1 MASRFNSK
9 QIASTLVKKAVQS
22 YVKKKFKFTTLLIA
36 AVIAF
41 LILVLLAIIIVVS
54 ILVSNQT
61 EDSFV
66 SQKIL
71 PPQIYVQGLK
81 KHITSPYGYRTHP
94 ITKKKTLHS
103 GIDIGVPEGTPVQSS
118 TAGTV
123 ETVKFPMPS
132 DPASTQNA
140 GIFVV
145 ISNPDPQL
153 NLKTR
158 YLHLSQVFVNPG
170 DTVEAGQIIGLS
182 GNTGRSTGAHLHFE
196 TIPDGKKAVNPVPY
210 INTISEILD
219 ISTKEAMS
227 QNIPITLPASSD
239 ARNYESPK
247 MLYVN
252 QVIIGDQAGS
262 GGSGGGS
269 SAGGGTSSSV
279 PYIPDLP
286 PPNVPGIEKMHPFMK
301 RYASLAI
308 QEQKRTGIFASVILA
323 QAGVESTFG
332 QKTICHNLYGIK
344 ADSRWRGP
352 VCKGKTKEQEKNG
365 KIHHIVDYFRSYN
378 TFEESIIDHSN
389 FLLQNSR
396 YKNALAQK
404 NPYDM
409 ARGISRAGYGTSLDY
424 ERLFIS
430 VLNDNN
436 LTIFD
441 NGGIDPTTGKPYVD
455 TGGMNLPIGEGGGG
469 SSSQISPGD
478 TLADL
483 QADTITVVYG
493 VAQYYGNSAVR
504 IVRSADG
511 GVDKYPMEYEG
522 RPIINLVNYNNVG
535 QLSQYVGKET
545 RAPEI
550 QLASKPAAI
559 TVTLKMDKKKKLY
572 VANVSTNTD

>member
-286 PPNVPGIEKMHPFMK
+286 PPNVPGIDKMNPFVQ

-308 QEQKRTGIFASVILA
+308 QEQKRTGIFASVTLA
-323 QAGVESTFG
+323 QAGVESSFG
-332 QKTICHNLYGIK
+332 AHNICNNLYGIK

-352 VCKGKTKEQEKNG
+352 VCKGKTTEQEKNG
-365 KIHHIVDYFRSYN
+365 KVKKVVAPFRSYSS
-378 TFEESIIDHSN
+378 FEESIIDHSN

-396 YKNALAQK
+396 YKTALSQK

-409 ARGISRAGYGTSLDY
+409 IRGIARAGYATNLKY
-424 ERLFIS
+424 EQDTTAMMR
-430 VLNDNN
+430 NQN

-478 TLADL
+478 ILADL

-511 GVDKYPMEYEG
+511 GVDKYPMEYDG
-522 RPIINLVNYNNVG
+522 RPIINLVNYNNVV
-535 QLSQYVGKET
+535 QLSQYAGKET

>member
-9 QIASTLVKKAVQS
+9 QIAISLAKTAVN
-22 YVKKKFKFTTLLIA
+22 YYLKKKFKLTTVIIV
-36 AVIAF
+36 AVLAF
-41 LILVLLAIIIVVS
+41 FVLALLAIIVVVS

-61 EDSFV
+61 KDSFV

-71 PPQIYVQGLK
+71 PPQIYVPGLK
-81 KHITSPYGYRTHP
+81 QHITSPFGYRTHP

-140 GIFVV
+140 GIYVV

-219 ISTKEAMS
+219 ISTKEALTH
-227 QNIPITLPASSD
+227 NVPITLPASSD

-252 QVIIGDQAGS
+252 QVIIGDGESGS
-262 GGSGGGS
+262 GGASSGV
-269 SAGGGTSSSV
+269 ASSSV
-279 PYIPDLP
+279 PYIPGLP
-286 PPNVPGIEKMHPFMK
+286 PPNVPGIDKMHPFMK

-344 ADSRWRGP
+344 ADSSWRGP
-352 VCKGKTKEQEKNG
+352 KCKGKTKEQEKNG

-389 FLLQNSR
+389 FLLENSR
-396 YKNALAQK
+396 YKKALAQK

-409 ARGISRAGYGTSLDY
+409 ARGISRAGYGSSLDY

-441 NGGIDPTTGKPYVD
+441 NGGIDPATGKPYVD
-455 TGGMNLPIGEGGGG
+455 TGGVNLPSGDGGGG

-478 TLADL
+478 TLADI

-511 GVDKYPMEYEG
+511 GVDKYPMEYDG
-522 RPIINLVNYNNVG
+522 RPIINLVNYNNVA
-535 QLSQYVGKET
+535 QLSQYAGKET

-559 TVTLKMDKKKKLY
+559 TVTLKMDKKKKLH
-572 VANVSTNTD
+572 VEKVSTNTD

>member
-9 QIASTLVKKAVQS
+9 QIAISLAKTAVN
-22 YVKKKFKFTTLLIA
+22 YYLKKKFKLTTVIIV
-36 AVIAF
+36 AVLAF
-41 LILVLLAIIIVVS
+41 FVLALLAIIVVVS

-61 EDSFV
+61 KDSFV

-71 PPQIYVQGLK
+71 PPQIYVPGLK
-81 KHITSPYGYRTHP
+81 QHITSPFGYRTHP

-140 GIFVV
+140 GIYVV

-219 ISTKEAMS
+219 ISTKEALTH
-227 QNIPITLPASSD
+227 NVPITLPASSD

-252 QVIIGDQAGS
+252 QVIIGDGGSGS
-262 GGSGGGS
+262 GGASSGE
-269 SAGGGTSSSV
+269 ASSSV
-279 PYIPDLP
+279 PYIPGLP
-286 PPNVPGIEKMHPFMK
+286 PPNVPGIDKMHPFMK

-344 ADSRWRGP
+344 ADSSWRGP
-352 VCKGKTKEQEKNG
+352 KCKGKTKEQEKNG

-389 FLLQNSR
+389 FLLENSR
-396 YKNALAQK
+396 YKKALAQK

-409 ARGISRAGYGTSLDY
+409 ARGISRAGYGSSLDY

-441 NGGIDPTTGKPYVD
+441 NGGIDPATGKPYVD
-455 TGGMNLPIGEGGGG
+455 TGGVNLPSGDDGGG

-478 TLADL
+478 TLADI

-511 GVDKYPMEYEG
+511 GVDKYPMDYDG
-522 RPIINLVNYNNVG
+522 RPIINLVNYNNVV
-535 QLSQYVGKET
+535 QLSQYAGKET

-559 TVTLKMDKKKKLY
+559 SVTLKMDKKKKLY